1 MPLEGAKR
9 FFSNA
14 LGTMLAL
21 LEIEDFL
28 TMQIVYLQR
37 LDFHKIE
44 FVR

>member
-1 MPLEGAKR
+1 MPPEGAKR

-21 LEIEDFL
+21 LENEDFL